1 MDQPTTDFDGAW
13 KEALERY
20 LEPFLALC
28 FPQAHA
34 DIDWRTPPQF
44 LDTELQRVAP
54 DEPQGRQHV
63 DKLVR
68 IFRRGGDDAWVLVHV
83 EVQSQ
88 RDRDFAQRM
97 FRYHARLYDRYQR
110 QVVSL
115 AVLGDAEANWQPD
128 RFSYGLWGCELA
140 LTFPV
145 VKLLAFDAHSLTDEP
160 NIFAMVIL
168 LHRDA
173 QDTRHAPQE
182 RMRRKVAHYRRIL
195 QRGHQAD
202 DVRALLRLMDR
213 LLRLGPPLVQ
223 QARDAMKRVE
233 EEFAVSYITS
243 FEEIGI
249 EQGRHQ
255 ELARSILRTL
265 RVRFGAEAADG
276 VAPRLQPLSLAQ
288 LDALAEA
295 ALVVPSRDAL
305 LSNLNEIEF
314 EHGRA
319 KGLIDGLVLALEL
332 KFGAAAAPVIAEVR
346 EITDLAQIEAIMAK
360 IKTAESLDEVRS
372 VYSPHSEI

>member
-28 FPQAHA
+28 FPQAHG
-34 DIDWRTPPQF
+34 DIDWTTPPQF
-44 LDTELQRVAP
+44 LDTELQQVAP

-110 QVVSL
+110 QVVSI
-115 AVLGDAEANWQPD
+115 AVLGDEEANWQPD

-145 VKLLAFDAHSLTDEP
+145 VKLLAFDAHALTDEP

-173 QDTRHAPQE
+173 QDTRHDPQE
-182 RMRRKVAHYRRIL
+182 RMRRKVAHYRRVL

-213 LLRLGPPLVQ
+213 LLRLGSPLVQ
-223 QARDAMKRVE
+223 QARDAMRRVE

-265 RVRFGAEAADG
+265 RVRFGTEAADG
-276 VAPRLQPLSLAQ
+276 VAPRLAPLSLTQ
-288 LDALAEA
+288 LDTLAEA
-295 ALVVPSRDAL
+295 ALVVPSLDAL
-305 LSNLNEIEF
+305 LASLNEVEV

-319 KGLIDGLVLALEL
+319 EGLIDGLALALEL
-332 KFGAAAAPVIAEVR
+332 KFGVAAAPVIAEVR
-346 EITDLAQIEAIMAK
+346 QLSDLAQIEAIMAK

-372 VYSPHSEI
+372 IYSPPPEV

>member
-28 FPQAHA
+28 FPQAHG
-34 DIDWRTPPQF
+34 DIDWTTPPQF
-44 LDTELQRVAP
+44 LDTELQQVAP

-115 AVLGDAEANWQPD
+115 AVLGDEEANWQPD
-128 RFSYGLWGCELA
+128 RFHYGLWGCELA

-145 VKLLAFDAHSLTDEP
+145 VKLLAFDATALRDEP

-173 QDTRHAPQE
+173 QDTRHDPQE
-182 RMRRKVAHYRRIL
+182 RMRRKVAHYRRVL
-195 QRGHQAD
+195 QRGHQVD

-213 LLRLGPPLVQ
+213 LLRLGSPLGQ

-265 RVRFGAEAADG
+265 RVRFGVESADS
-276 VAPRLQPLSLAQ
+276 VAPRLEPLSLTQ

-295 ALVVPSRDAL
+295 ALVVPSLDAL
-305 LSNLNEIEF
+305 LTNLNEIEIN
-314 EHGRA
+314 HGRA
-319 KGLIDGLVLALEL
+319 EGLIDGLALALEL
-332 KFGAAAAPVIAEVR
+332 KFGAAATPVIAEVR
-346 EITDLAQIEAIMAK
+346 QIADLAQIESIMAK

-372 VYSPHSEI
+372 VYSPRPEV

>member
-28 FPQAHA
+28 FPQAHG
-34 DIDWRTPPQF
+34 DIDWTTPPQF
-44 LDTELQRVAP
+44 LDTELQQVAP

-115 AVLGDAEANWQPD
+115 AVLGDEEANWQPD
-128 RFSYGLWGCELA
+128 RFRYGLWGCELA

-145 VKLLAFDAHSLTDEP
+145 VKLLAFDATALRDEP

-173 QDTRHAPQE
+173 QDTRHDPQE
-182 RMRRKVAHYRRIL
+182 RMRRKVTHYRRML

-213 LLRLGPPLVQ
+213 LLRLGSPLVQ

-265 RVRFGAEAADG
+265 RVRFGAEAADSA
-276 VAPRLQPLSLAQ
+276 APRLQPLSLTQ

-295 ALVVPSRDAL
+295 ALMVPSLDAL
-305 LSNLNEIEF
+305 LANLNEIEV

-319 KGLIDGLVLALEL
+319 EGLIDGLALALEL

-346 EITDLAQIEAIMAK
+346 QITDLGQLEAIMAK
-360 IKTAESLDEVRS
+360 IKTAESLDEVRGIS
-372 VYSPHSEI
+372 SPPPEI